1 MKRLKTTR
9 FLQSE
14 PKTQW
19 APSMSPLNELI
30 QSSAVEVL
38 QLISSRGEMEGTIVE
53 TMEAAVIGKLYYYV
67 HTKRLDPQNRLLHLL
82 HSLISVSTVEASRLI
97 VSGKQEDSSAAAIT
111 SDADKVMGG
120 ASRAYSVNPLLVQ
133 TLVDGISTRSNR
145 SILQHWLDF
154 ILMAIPQFQPA
165 LQSVVTPLNDCICK
179 QLYLSLK
186 DVLVAAKQPDN
197 YSRDIHATITDVDMI
212 ILLNAL
218 EQFVLLS
225 LAYTE
230 EEDGDADSIVEKP
243 VHESGG
249 LLGYVSNVFSSEA
262 NHAANGEQL
271 TVKI

>member
-1 MKRLKTTR
+1 
-9 FLQSE
+9 
-14 PKTQW
+14 
-19 APSMSPLNELI
+19 MSPLNELI

-38 QLISSRGEMEGTIVE
+38 QLISSRGEMEGTIIE

-111 SDADKVMGG
+111 SDADKVMDG

-165 LQSVVTPLNDCICK
+165 LQSVVIPLHDCICK